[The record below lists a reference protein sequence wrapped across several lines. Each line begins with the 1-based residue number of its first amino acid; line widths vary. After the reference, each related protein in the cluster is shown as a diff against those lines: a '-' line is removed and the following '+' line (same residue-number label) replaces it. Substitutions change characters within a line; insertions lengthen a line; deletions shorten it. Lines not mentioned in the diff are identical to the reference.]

1 VLKGVQL
8 FLRLVL
14 AGFQRVFYA
23 LSAGQMPPFASV
35 AVVVRDGEKILMVE
49 RSDGRGWG
57 LPGGFVKM
65 YEAAEEAARREV
77 REETGFEVELTGVLG
92 TLSGDRPGTWIRSVD
107 VVFSGRILRGD
118 LRPSREG
125 RGAWVHLHEVRAHVA
140 FDYLKILEKL

>member
-1 VLKGVQL
+1 M
-8 FLRLVL
+8 
-14 AGFQRVFYA
+14 ASFQRVFYV

-35 AVVVRDGEKILMVE
+35 AVIMREDEKILMIK

-65 YEAAEEAARREV
+65 SESAEAAARREV

-92 TLSGDRPGTWIRSVD
+92 TLSGERPGAWIRSVD
-107 VVFSGRILRGD
+107 VVFSARIVRGALRA
-118 LRPSREG
+118 SHEG
-125 RGAWVHLHEVRAHVA
+125 RGEWVRLPEVRAQVA

>member
-1 VLKGVQL
+1 LKGLQL

-14 AGFQRVFYA
+14 ASFQRVFYA

-35 AVVVRDGEKILMVE
+35 AVVVREGEKILMLE

-92 TLSGDRPGTWIRSVD
+92 TLSGERPGAWIRSVD
-107 VVFSGRILRGD
+107 VVFSGRVISGELRA
-118 LRPSREG
+118 SREG
-125 RGAWVHLHEVRAHVA
+125 RGAWVRLREVRSQVA